1 MDVALKELSVT
12 LPSVAANDFAYEFLP
27 TLALPANWIITPSKT
42 EMFNA
47 TSATLEGWLEEA
59 IRACE
64 GTGGLTGQ
72 NISRK

>member
-1 MDVALKELSVT
+1 MALGAFSSKAIVVVVIWQVIAT
-12 LPSVAANDFAYEFLP
+12 DTF
-27 TLALPANWIITPSKT
+27 TRGALGDLSKT